1 MTKKRRRK
9 PGQIVK
15 LLQEREAM
23 LSTGKSAAEVS
34 QKLEI
39 SEATRVRWKQHN
51 TLIHFPTPYPRDP
64 VPSYRRIKEWG
75 IPQGVREVIHV
86 WRN

>member
-9 PGQIVK
+9 PEQIVK

-23 LSTGKSAAEVS
+23 LSTGKSATEVS

-39 SEATRVRWKQHN
+39 SEATRVRGKKQFGGMKLEEARRLRHWQ
-51 TLIHFPTPYPRDP
+51 HPRSP
-64 VPSYRRIKEWG
+64 R
-75 IPQGVREVIHV
+75 H
-86 WRN
+86 